1 MSTETISKPASAGD
15 NRLGA
20 RQWIDAFNARDDE
33 GEASARTAGYTAHAP
48 ESMQL
53 PALDSDAWVE
63 FLGSFLKGFP
73 DLHLEVQ
80 DAVADEGMTAQRIL
94 FTGTHTRPFR
104 GLPPTDR
111 KGRFS
116 GIEINRMAGGTGSNT
131 GRAHALRA
139 ARPARCPGPAIAATA
154 HDRTPHEALDEVSA
168 LSWPSARLTPR

>member
-15 NRLGA
+15 NRLAA

-33 GEASARTAGYTAHAP
+33 GEAGARTAGYTAHAP

-63 FLGSFLKGFP
+63 FLGTFLKGFP

-94 FTGTHTRPFR
+94 FTGTHTGPFR
-104 GLPPTDR
+104 GLPPTGR
-111 KGRFS
+111 EVRFS
-116 GIEINRMAGGTGSNT
+116 CIEINRMAGGKVTE
-131 GRAHALRA
+131 HWFQLDALTLFEQLGLRVV
-139 ARPARCPGPAIAATA
+139 PGPRLLPRLMTA
-154 HDRTPHEALDEVSA
+154 PLMR
-168 LSWPSARLTPR
+168 LSTKWRR